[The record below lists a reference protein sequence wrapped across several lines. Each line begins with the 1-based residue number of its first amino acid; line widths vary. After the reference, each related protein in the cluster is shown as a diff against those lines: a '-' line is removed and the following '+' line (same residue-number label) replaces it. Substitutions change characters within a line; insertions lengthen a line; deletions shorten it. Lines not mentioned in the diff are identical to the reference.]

1 MRSILRATVIALVL
15 AVMANTAKAQQAA
28 FKIAYVNTQAL
39 MDAAPGRA
47 AAEAILSKE
56 GDGYRAQMQKMQ
68 DSINAM
74 LAKYQ
79 KDEPTLSATAKDTR
93 QAAIQSLETD
103 AQADQLKFQQA
114 MQQHSTEVYAPIMDV
129 VKKVL
134 DDIRREDGYAMI
146 LANDPQTT
154 PIVAADKNL
163 DITDRVVS
171 RLKATPAS
179 SVKIVDPS
187 AAPAAAP
194 APKKPAGAP
203 AAPAGVT
210 SHKPPPQQ

>member
-15 AVMANTAKAQQAA
+15 AVTANTAKAQSAA

-56 GDGYRAQMQKMQ
+56 GDGYRAQMQKEQ
-68 DSINAM
+68 DSINTL

-79 KDEPTLSATAKDTR
+79 KAEPTLSAAAKDA
-93 QAAIQSLETD
+93 QEKAIQSLETD

-134 DDIRREDGYAMI
+134 DDIRAEDGYAMI

-179 SVKIVDPS
+179 AVKMVDPS
-187 AAPAAAP
+187 ATPATP